1 MDEFSNAVRSAGDA
15 RALAGRGAGER
26 TDAGFGPTKE
36 STRRTRCARGVL
48 DARPALTRRRTLTRP
63 AGTFFDNLR
72 AQSASSGEG
81 ERAEAGEL

>member
-63 AGTFFDNLR
+63 AGTFFVRGTDNSR
-72 AQSASSGEG
+72 AQQRRGKG
-81 ERAEAGEL
+81 QK